1 MYEAAQLLV
10 FQNQLFEKLLDI
22 VSRFSRFLQ
31 RYILSM
37 LTSIDSLPT
46 QLRTA
51 TPAGGR
57 AAKSFKK
64 LIASPRPSESAT
76 TLASRSEAASPK
88 PLARLPK
95 TSPPGPP
102 KDPDKKIQVNSCK
115 SFQVNSC
122 KRFSEFSQNILFDD
136 FEIICQTDLL
146 LKYLRLQRCKSMQ
159 IV

>member
-37 LTSIDSLPT
+37 LTSRDSVPT

-76 TLASRSEAASPK
+76 TLASRSEAAAPK

-115 SFQVNSC
+115 
-122 KRFSEFSQNILFDD
+122 RFSEFSQNLLIF
-136 FEIICQTDLL
+136 QTDFFA
-146 LKYLRLQRCKSMQ
+146 KILRLQRCKRMQ
-159 IV
+159 IL